1 MGVAL
6 SQLIEWRSP
15 DFQSLQP
22 LELWLLLL
30 LFGTFAL
37 GWRLPLM
44 RLLMLLLLV
53 HQSLQHRRFGELLGL
68 VAPLLIAPASQLD
81 KVMGELAK
89 PAGGGAILHVSGLV
103 LALSAVVP
111 PHLVHPDDFMTP
123 S

>member
-1 MGVAL
+1 MGFAL

-15 DFQSLQP
+15 DFQSLEP

-37 GWRLPLM
+37 GWRLPLI

-68 VAPLLIAPASQLD
+68 VAPLLMAPA
-81 KVMGELAK
+81 
-89 PAGGGAILHVSGLV
+89 PARTGRCASGC
-103 LALSAVVP
+103 
-111 PHLVHPDDFMTP
+111 PDP
-123 S
+123 